1 MQLFKTIRLVWTFYR
16 NFIFLSSIITVICLR
31 AFWLLGWASFFGI
44 FWSKILTMA
53 LIYYFININKKK
65 EYYYY
70 QNLGI
75 SKTLLWTASLTFD
88 FILFIFLLILTYF
101 LR

>member
-1 MQLFKTIRLVWTFYR
+1 M
-16 NFIFLSSIITVICLR
+16 
-31 AFWLLGWASFFGI
+31 
-44 FWSKILTMA
+44 TMA

-75 SKTLLWTASLTFD
+75 SKTLLWAASLTFD